1 MEREKMCNNC
11 EKYNEEH
18 SLSWEM
24 IKKMSKTIKRQS
36 IFIVLILCLWFAS
49 IVSFAKIVH

>member
-11 EKYNEEH
+11 EKHNEEH

-49 IVSFAKIVH
+49 IVSLAKIVH

>member
-11 EKYNEEH
+11 ENNENEH
-18 SLSWEM
+18 SFSWEM
-24 IKKMSKTIKRQS
+24 VKKMAKTIKRQT

-49 IVSFAKIVH
+49 IVSFAWIVR